1 MSEVQKSGQD
11 KVILYIDD
19 NETNITLVNK
29 IIDSVTSHTLISE
42 TDALKGLAIA
52 EEQQPDL
59 ILMDLNMPGMNG
71 YEALAELQA
80 NKAIQHI
87 PVVAISGNDIDQEV
101 KKTQSAGF
109 NSYIAKPFRIKTMT
123 DIFDEI
129 FS

>member
-101 KKTQSAGF
+101 KKS
-109 NSYIAKPFRIKTMT
+109 SISRI
-123 DIFDEI
+123 
-129 FS
+129 

>member
-1 MSEVQKSGQD
+1 MSDVQKSGQD

-19 NETNITLVNK
+19 NETNITLVKK
-29 IIDSVTSHTLISE
+29 IIASVTSHTLISE

-71 YEALAELQA
+71 YEALAKLQA
-80 NKAIQHI
+80 NKTIQHI
-87 PVVAISGNDIDQEV
+87 PVVAISGNDIAQEV
-101 KKTQSAGF
+101 KKTQAAGF
-109 NSYIAKPFRIKTMT
+109 NSYIGKPFRIKTMI
-123 DIFDEI
+123 DLFNEI

>member
-1 MSEVQKSGQD
+1 MGEDQKSSQD

-19 NETNITLVNK
+19 NETNITLVKK
-29 IIDSVTSHTLISE
+29 IIDSVTSYTLISE
-42 TDALKGLAIA
+42 ADALKGLALA

-87 PVVAISGNDIDQEV
+87 PVVAISGNDMGQEV
-101 KKTQSAGF
+101 TKTQSAGF
-109 NSYIAKPFRIKTMT
+109 HSYIAKPFRINTMT
-123 DIFDEI
+123 DVFDEI